1 VTQKQQ
7 ARKHES
13 TKSKKG
19 ENMIRLEQRLDDA
32 LEHLIHTTI
41 GCCISVHRA
50 LGPGLLESIYR
61 KAICLELGACGLS
74 FETEKMIPVTYRE
87 VLLCRQRLDLV
98 VDQKLVLEIKSVE
111 RLAPVHHAQVRSYL
125 RASGM
130 RVGLLINFNVPL
142 LPDGI
147 RRIVC

>member
-1 VTQKQQ
+1 MGTQSTFERLPGEWSRCTEHQVTQKQQ

-50 LGPGLLESIYR
+50 LGPGLLEAS
-61 KAICLELGACGLS
+61 
-74 FETEKMIPVTYRE
+74 TERQSASNSVRAAS
-87 VLLCRQRLDLV
+87 LLR
-98 VDQKLVLEIKSVE
+98 
-111 RLAPVHHAQVRSYL
+111 P
-125 RASGM
+125 
-130 RVGLLINFNVPL
+130 
-142 LPDGI
+142 
-147 RRIVC
+147 RR